1 MENNKL
7 KKTPVKKT
15 GAKKDPKDKSPV
27 TKTLVP
33 EKVELVEKMEMPTDL
48 VIDTPVPQMAPP
60 PEEDPH
66 DSIKD
71 LEVAKKMLKIF
82 QSAND
87 RGLEYD
93 LSFKTVRRLMNYRKC
108 YYTGREFRE
117 DGPYSRS
124 FDRVDSTKGYIEG
137 NVVACTVDINQKKSN
152 LSNEEI
158 TILYE
163 KLVLKK

>member
-7 KKTPVKKT
+7 KDPSPKKAAPKKKAKSVPPIEEDTP
-15 GAKKDPKDKSPV
+15 PV
-27 TKTLVP
+27 YIG
-33 EKVELVEKMEMPTDL
+33 EVEKMEMPADL
-48 VIDTPVPQMAPP
+48 VITAPVPQVAPP
-60 PEEDPH
+60 PEEEPQDG
-66 DSIKD
+66 IKD

-87 RGLEYD
+87 RGLEYN
-93 LSFKTVRRLMNYRKC
+93 LTFKTVRRLMNYRKC

-124 FDRVDSTKGYIEG
+124 FDRVDSSRGYVEG

-152 LSNEEI
+152 LTNEEI

>member
-1 MENNKL
+1 MENIKL
-7 KKTPVKKT
+7 KNPTVKKT
-15 GAKKDPKDKSPV
+15 STKKDSKHKSV
-27 TKTLVP
+27 STESTVL
-33 EKVELVEKMEMPTDL
+33 EQVEQVEKMEIPTNL
-48 VIDTPVPQMAPP
+48 VIDPPVPQMAPP
-60 PEEDPH
+60 IEEDPQ

-93 LSFKTVRRLMNYRKC
+93 LSFKTVKRLMNYRKC
-108 YYTGREFRE
+108 YYTSKEFRE
-117 DGPYSRS
+117 DGLYSRS
-124 FDRVDSTKGYIEG
+124 FDRVDSSKGYIEG

>member
-1 MENNKL
+1 MEN
-7 KKTPVKKT
+7 KKTKE
-15 GAKKDPKDKSPV
+15 GAPKRGASKRKASPSETASV
-27 TKTLVP
+27 AVGETHETSVERMDVVP
-33 EKVELVEKMEMPTDL
+33 ELLIVP
-48 VIDTPVPQMAPP
+48 PVPQVAPP
-60 PEEDPH
+60 PEEEAQ
-66 DSIKD
+66 DSLKD

-87 RGLEYD
+87 RNLDYD
-93 LSFKTVRRLMNYRKC
+93 LSFKTVKRLMNYKKC

-117 DGPYSRS
+117 DGPYARS
-124 FDRVDSTKGYIEG
+124 FDRVDSSKGYVEG

>member
-1 MENNKL
+1 MENSKTKRTGP
-7 KKTPVKKT
+7 KKGTGKTKAKAEETVVATDPITPE
-15 GAKKDPKDKSPV
+15 SS
-27 TKTLVP
+27 
-33 EKVELVEKMEMPTDL
+33 VEKMEVVPEL
-48 VIDTPVPQMAPP
+48 VMIAPVPQVAPP
-60 PEEDPH
+60 PEEDTH
-66 DSIKD
+66 DSLKD

-93 LSFKTVRRLMNYRKC
+93 LSFKTVKRLMNYKKC
-108 YYTGREFRE
+108 YYTGKEFRE
-117 DGPYSRS
+117 DGLYARS
-124 FDRVDSTKGYIEG
+124 FDRVDSNKGYVEG